1 MSLVARRLEEA
12 GIPTVVIGSA
22 RDIVEQCGV
31 PRFLFTD
38 FPLGNPCGAPYDVE
52 MQSSIVG
59 MALDLLEH
67 ARFPRTTVQTPFR
80 WLDDAWRVNFMRAD
94 IPEEELRALGEE
106 RRAQQAA
113 SHAHQ
118 GGGQERP

>member
-1 MSLVARRLEEA
+1 MSLVARHLEQA

-38 FPLGNPCGAPYDVE
+38 FPLGNPCGAPYDVA

-59 MALDLLEH
+59 MALDL
-67 ARFPRTTVQTPFR
+67 FFG
-80 WLDDAWRVNFMRAD
+80 WLQKLVTYR
-94 IPEEELRALGEE
+94 E
-106 RRAQQAA
+106 
-113 SHAHQ
+113 
-118 GGGQERP
+118 